1 MSGKPGKPGERTVRP
16 APPDH
21 AEQRPVVEFRLD
33 PHGPSKRPEQLAEL
47 VESALR
53 REFPAAAEV
62 VEVAHAAD
70 DAVVSLRNLE
80 QLDRS
85 TAEKVAHRARVV
97 YNDFMISPWY

>member
-1 MSGKPGKPGERTVRP
+1 MSGERTVRP
-16 APPDH
+16 APPER

-62 VEVAHAAD
+62 VEVAHAAG

-80 QLDRS
+80 QVDRS

>member
-1 MSGKPGKPGERTVRP
+1 MNGKPGERTVLP
-16 APPDH
+16 APPER

-62 VEVAHAAD
+62 VEVACAAD

-80 QLDRS
+80 QVDRS